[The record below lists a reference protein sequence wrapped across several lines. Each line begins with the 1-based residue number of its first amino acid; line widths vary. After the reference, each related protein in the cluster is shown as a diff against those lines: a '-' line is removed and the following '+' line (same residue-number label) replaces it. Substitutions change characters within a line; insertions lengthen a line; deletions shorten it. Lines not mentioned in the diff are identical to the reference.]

1 MVPMQKYYLPEGM
14 RYAALEERKKF
25 YTREFD
31 LGKVAEW
38 FGNQAVGTRFAVVMG
53 RHTGFFLEEYRED
66 AETTILLDEHK
77 KLAEVQAQVL
87 RFQPESVYYDRNVYD
102 KKDRKTGQ
110 ELAFDLDPENVT
122 CPIHGDLAE
131 KMRRGQGLGFCSLE
145 LEMVK
150 QQAVRLYEHL
160 ENQFSTMKIVY
171 SGRGFHIHVFDK
183 DAYALDEKKRRVIA
197 RSVKE
202 RGFAIDE
209 WVTIGEMRLI
219 RLPFSLN
226 GLVSR
231 IVTPLLKNEV
241 ERFDPIHDERCV
253 PKFYG
258 DGAISS

>member
-1 MVPMQKYYLPEGM
+1 MQKYTLPEGM
-14 RYAALEERKKF
+14 RVATVEERREF

-31 LGKVAEW
+31 LEKVAGW

-53 RHTGFFLEEYRED
+53 RHTGVFLEEYGED
-66 AETTILLDEHK
+66 AETTILLDMHK
-77 KLAEVQAQVL
+77 SLAEVQGQVV
-87 RFQPESVYYDRNVYD
+87 RFLPESVYYDRTVYD
-102 KKDRKTGQ
+102 AKGGKVGQ

-131 KMRRGQGLGFCSLE
+131 KMRRGQGLGFCKLE
-145 LEMVK
+145 LDMVK
-150 QQAVRLYEHL
+150 QQAISLYEYL
-160 ENQFSTMKIVY
+160 EKQFSTMKIVY
-171 SGRGFHIHVFDK
+171 SGRGFHIHV
-183 DAYALDEKKRRVIA
+183 LDEAACRLTEKERHGIA

-209 WVTIGEMRLI
+209 WVTVGEMRLI

-241 ERFDPIHDERCV
+241 EGFDPIHDERCV
-253 PKFYG
+253 PKFYAE
-258 DGAISS
+258 GATSSF